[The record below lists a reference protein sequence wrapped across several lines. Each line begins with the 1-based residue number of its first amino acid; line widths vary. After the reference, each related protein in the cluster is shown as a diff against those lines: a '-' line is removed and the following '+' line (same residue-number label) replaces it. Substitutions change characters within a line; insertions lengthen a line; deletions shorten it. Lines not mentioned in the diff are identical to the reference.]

1 METDVSIYTRGKH
14 IILDTKSYRQTFGER
29 FGLKKLHVENMYQMF
44 SYLANS
50 NPEKGRCAGMLLYPT
65 VDTELNAQFS
75 VLGFP
80 ITVRT
85 VNLAQS
91 WQGIHSDLI
100 NLISI

>member
-1 METDVSIYTRGKH
+1 
-14 IILDTKSYRQTFGER
+14 
-29 FGLKKLHVENMYQMF
+29 MYQTF

-50 NPEKGRCAGMLLYPT
+50 NPEKGGCEGMLLYPT
-65 VDTELNAQFS
+65 DDTELNAQFS

-85 VNLAQS
+85 LNLAQS